1 MFRTSVFDKS
11 LENATSNLNLEP
23 DWQAILVICDTI
35 RQGDVNAKYAV
46 GALKKKMQ
54 SPNPITAMYALL
66 TLESIVKNC
75 GTPVHDEIANKAN
88 CELFQ
93 NLVNTTKHEE
103 VRAKMLEL
111 IQAWA
116 YAFRST
122 IKYRSIKDTMNILK
136 TEGHKFPELK
146 EADAMFS
153 SDIAPDWVDGDVC
166 HRCRSQFT
174 FTVRKHHCRN
184 CGQVFCAQC
193 SSKNSTLPKF
203 GIEKEVRVC
212 DGCYAQLQR
221 PTGTLVKKP
230 TEEEDLPAE
239 YLSSSLAQQAQG
251 PARKT
256 DEELR
261 EEEELQLA
269 LALSQS
275 EAETKQ
281 QAQARRSAT
290 FHSKAPES
298 PEPQTPQ
305 AQVKR
310 SPSPAEEPPADPELA
325 RYLNRNY
332 WEQRQVM
339 ESPASPSAPSPMP
352 SPMPSLQPSLLM
364 TKSAPED
371 AEIDEFSNM
380 MKTQVEIFVNRMKS
394 NSSRGRSISCDSA
407 VQTLFM
413 NVTSLHGRLLTFIK
427 DMDDKRMWYEQL
439 QDKLTQI
446 KDSRAALDVLRQE
459 HQEKLQRIAEEQ
471 ERQRQL
477 QMAQKL
483 EIMRKKKQEYL
494 QYQRQVALQRIQ
506 EQEREMQMRQ
516 EQQKAQY
523 RMGTAFPFMGP
534 GPAPGPQGSPVHV
547 GGYPAPGYG
556 PYGPMPPTNGTM
568 PQYQPQPQQQQ
579 QQQPQQPPQQMFSPQ
594 HAGQYVGMPGATAPG
609 VDGQVPMQQ
618 GPMQAPPPGQPG
630 IIPPGMNVM
639 PGQVP
644 PPGGMNMPPGHMPGA
659 PMMGPPQQPQQQ
671 PPQQQQQPQ
680 QQLPPPP
687 PPGHPT
693 GLMGGNPMQPPNA
706 ADMQQQQQ
714 QPGQLPP
721 QVTMQMPPAP
731 MAPGPDTAP
740 VTAAPPPPAA
750 VAPPAPQQAQPV
762 APKLEPETAELISFD

>member
-1 MFRTSVFDKS
+1 MFRTSIFDKS

-23 DWQAILVICDTI
+23 DWQAILVICDAI
-35 RQGDVNAKYAV
+35 RQGDANAKYAV
-46 GALKKKMQ
+46 QALKKKMQ
-54 SPNPITAMYALL
+54 SPNPITALYALL
-66 TLESIVKNC
+66 VLESMVKNC

-88 CELFQ
+88 CEMFQ

-221 PTGTLVKKP
+221 PVATLTKKP

-239 YLSSSLAQQAQG
+239 YLTSSLAQQAQG

-281 QAQARRSAT
+281 AGQARRQT
-290 FHSKAPES
+290 FHKTSPS
-298 PEPQTPQ
+298 PEPQQMPQ

-310 SPSPAEEPPADPELA
+310 SPSPIEEPPTDPELA

-339 ESPASPSAPSPMP
+339 DSPASPSAPSPMP
-352 SPMPSLQPSLLM
+352 SPMPSMQPVSALLM

-371 AEIDEFSNM
+371 AVIDEFSNS

-407 VQTLFM
+407 VQTLFLTLT
-413 NVTSLHGRLLTFIK
+413 NLHARLLTFIK

-523 RMGTAFPFMGP
+523 RMGTAFPFMG
-534 GPAPGPQGSPVHV
+534 GPQAPGQGPQNSPVHV
-547 GGYPAPGYG
+547 GLPGPYGPAPGYG
-556 PYGPMPPTNGTM
+556 YGGPMPPSNGTL
-568 PQYQPQPQQQQ
+568 PHYPHPGGPGAPQQQQ
-579 QQQPQQPPQQMFSPQ
+579 PPHPSQQMFSPQ
-594 HAGQYVGMPGATAPG
+594 HTQGPQYGMPGASAPG
-609 VDGQVPMQQ
+609 ADGQPGPGGPPM
-618 GPMQAPPPGQPG
+618 PGGPG

-644 PPGGMNMPPGHMPGA
+644 PPGPMGHMPGA
-659 PMMGPPQQPQQQ
+659 PMMGPPPPPQQQ
-671 PPQQQQQPQ
+671 QQQQPPPPPPQQQQQP
-680 QQLPPPP
+680 
-687 PPGHPT
+687 
-693 GLMGGNPMQPPNA
+693 
-706 ADMQQQQQ
+706 
-714 QPGQLPP
+714 P
-721 QVTMQMPPAP
+721 Q
-731 MAPGPDTAP
+731 
-740 VTAAPPPPAA
+740 
-750 VAPPAPQQAQPV
+750 PQQAQPGMMGPV
-762 APKLEPETAELISFD
+762 NPMQPGPQQPPMGPDHQQQTVQGPPVTMPQVVQAVQPAPEPTPAPPAAAPQPPQPAAGAPEPATAELISFD

>member
-1 MFRTSVFDKS
+1 MFRTSIFDKS

-46 GALKKKMQ
+46 QALKKKMS
-54 SPNPITAMYALL
+54 SPNPITALYALL
-66 TLESIVKNC
+66 VLESMVKNC

-88 CELFQ
+88 CEMFQ
-93 NLVNTTKHEE
+93 QLVNNTKHDE
-103 VRAKMLEL
+103 VRGKMLEL

-116 YAFRST
+116 FAFRST

-153 SDIAPDWVDGDVC
+153 SDIAPDWVDGEVC
-166 HRCRSQFT
+166 HRCRAQFT
-174 FTVRKHHCRN
+174 FTARKHHCRN

-193 SSKNSTLPKF
+193 SSKSSTLPKF

-221 PTGTLVKKP
+221 PTPTLTKKA

-239 YLSSSLAQQAQG
+239 YLTSSLAQQAQG

-281 QAQARRSAT
+281 AQGQTRRPT
-290 FHSKAPES
+290 FHKSPS
-298 PEPQTPQ
+298 PEPQAAAP
-305 AQVKR
+305 AKR
-310 SPSPAEEPPADPELA
+310 SPSPVEEPPADPELA

-352 SPMPSLQPSLLM
+352 SPMPSLQPSLLL
-364 TKSAPED
+364 KGAPED
-371 AEIDEFSNM
+371 VEIDDFSNS

-413 NVTSLHGRLLTFIK
+413 NLTSLHARLLTFIK

-523 RMGTAFPFMGP
+523 RMGTAFPFM
-534 GPAPGPQGSPVHV
+534 PAPGPGQVGAQGSPVHV
-547 GGYPAPGYG
+547 GVPGGYASPGYA
-556 PYGPMPPTNGTM
+556 YGPMPPANGGTL
-568 PQYQPQPQQQQ
+568 PHYHAPQQQQ
-579 QQQPQQPPQQMFSPQ
+579 QQPPQQQQQMFSPQ
-594 HAGQYVGMPGATAPG
+594 HAGQFTMPGATAPE
-609 VDGQVPMQQ
+609 GQVPMQ
-618 GPMQAPPPGQPG
+618 GPPGPG
-630 IIPPGMNVM
+630 MIPPPGMNVM

-644 PPGGMNMPPGHMPGA
+644 PPGAMNMPGAPMPGTAGA
-659 PMMGPPQQPQQQ
+659 PMMGPASL
-671 PPQQQQQPQ
+671 PPQQQQQQQPPQ
-680 QQLPPPP
+680 GQPQPM
-687 PPGHPT
+687 
-693 GLMGGNPMQPPNA
+693 MGPNPMSVPDQH
-706 ADMQQQQQ
+706 Q
-714 QPGQLPP
+714 QPAQ
-721 QVTMQMPPAP
+721 
-731 MAPGPDTAP
+731 GPP
-740 VTAAPPPPAA
+740 VTLPQAAPPPNTLAA
-750 VAPPAPQQAQPV
+750 PVPEPVAPVAPPAQPPAA
-762 APKLEPETAELISFD
+762 APEPPTAELISFD

>member
-1 MFRTSVFDKS
+1 MFRTSIFDKS

-46 GALKKKMQ
+46 QALKKKMQ

-66 TLESIVKNC
+66 ALESIVKNC

-93 NLVNTTKHEE
+93 NLVNSTKHEE

-221 PTGTLVKKP
+221 PTATLTKKP

-281 QAQARRSAT
+281 QAQARRPT

-305 AQVKR
+305 AQTKR
-310 SPSPAEEPPADPELA
+310 SPSPVEEPPTDPELA

-339 ESPASPSAPSPMP
+339 DSPASPSAPSPMP
-352 SPMPSLQPSLLM
+352 SPMPSMQPSLL

-371 AEIDEFSNM
+371 AEIDEFSNS

-413 NVTSLHGRLLTFIK
+413 NLTSLHARLLTFIK

-523 RMGTAFPFMGP
+523 RMATAFPFMAP
-534 GPAPGPQGSPVHV
+534 GPAPGQGPQGSPVHV
-547 GGYPAPGYG
+547 AGYPAGPAGYG
-556 PYGPMPPTNGTM
+556 PYGPPMPPTNGGTL
-568 PQYQPQPQQQQ
+568 PPPPPHYQ
-579 QQQPQQPPQQMFSPQ
+579 QQQPPQQAPQQMFSPQ
-594 HAGQYVGMPGATAPG
+594 HTGQYGMPGATAPG
-609 VDGQVPMQQ
+609 ADGQGPPMQQ
-618 GPMQAPPPGQPG
+618 GPLQPGGPG

-644 PPGGMNMPPGHMPGA
+644 PPGAMNMPPPGGAHMPGA
-659 PMMGPPQQPQQQ
+659 PMMAPPQQPPQPQPQQPQQ
-671 PPQQQQQPQ
+671 P
-680 QQLPPPP
+680 
-687 PPGHPT
+687 
-693 GLMGGNPMQPPNA
+693 GLMGGNPMQQPN
-706 ADMQQQQQ
+706 DHHQQLPQQQ
-714 QPGQLPP
+714 QPGPVP
-721 QVTMQMPPAP
+721 MPPGPMVSAP
-731 MAPGPDTAP
+731 EPAPAAAP
-740 VTAAPPPPAA
+740 VPQQQQPPPPAP
-750 VAPPAPQQAQPV
+750 VPAAPV
-762 APKLEPETAELISFD
+762 ATNPEPATAELISFD